1 MRKEIA
7 EEAIRAVTSNRSE
20 YTCRQGAWVHAS
32 ARLADDVVLE
42 PGAVIGADVE
52 LGAGCWIGAGAVIY
66 GPTRLGKDNRVHAG
80 AVLGGAPQDVAYD
93 GEPTRLEVGDRN
105 VFREGMTVHRASTK
119 ERRRATIV
127 GNDNYF
133 MAYSHVGHDCVVEDH
148 VILANGVLI
157 AGHSRIKSRVNMGGG
172 SAIAQFVTIGRL
184 AFVGALGG
192 ARKDLEPFL
201 SHDVGRRGPEVEPT
215 CVNEVGLKRAG
226 LPPEVIN
233 NLRTAFKVL
242 YLRKEPLLDMDQG
255 REEIALRGALCNEVE
270 ELLDFVARKR
280 ASKMGRQ
287 RSLPTK

>member
-1 MRKEIA
+1 MDKDFLEGALRT
-7 EEAIRAVTSNRSE
+7 VTSKPSE
-20 YTCRQGAWVHAS
+20 YRLRQGAWVHVS
-32 ARLADDVVLE
+32 AKLGEDVVLE

-52 LGAGCWIGAGAVIY
+52 MGSASWVGAGAVIY
-66 GPTRLGKDNRVHAG
+66 GPTRLGEGNQVHAG
-80 AVLGGAPQDVAYD
+80 AVLGGAPQDVGYD
-93 GEPTRLEVGDRN
+93 GEPTRLEIGNRN

-119 ERRRATIV
+119 ERGVTSI
-127 GNDNYF
+127 GHDNYF
-133 MAYSHVGHDCVVEDH
+133 MAYSHIGHDCVIEDN

-157 AGHSRIKSRVNMGGG
+157 AGHSRIYSRVNMGGG
-172 SAIAQFVTIGRL
+172 SGVAQFVTIGRL
-184 AFVGALGG
+184 AFVGAMGG

-201 SHDVGRRGPEVEPT
+201 SHDIGRRGPEVEPT

-226 LPPEVIN
+226 FSAEDVN

-255 REEIALRGALCNEVE
+255 REEIRGRGAYCDPVE

-287 RSLPTK
+287 RSLPMK